1 MNHNSSFKTSNR
13 FPVRRLTTLA
23 LLTAAALMI
32 YGLESLIPPLVP
44 VPGIKLGLANVVTLL
59 ALKRYGVRDAFLV
72 LLARILLSAF
82 FFGSLMS
89 MLYSLCGGMLCLL
102 AIWLVDLL
110 LLRHF
115 LFLTSAAGAIAH
127 NLAQLFVAYFITK
140 TMGVFAYL
148 PFLMIS
154 GIITGLFTGTCAH
167 FTLRHL
173 PRLEKE

>member
-115 LFLTSAAGAIAH
+115 LFSQAPPE
-127 NLAQLFVAYFITK
+127 QLHIILHSFSSH
-140 TMGVFAYL
+140 
-148 PFLMIS
+148 IS
-154 GIITGLFTGTCAH
+154 S
-167 FTLRHL
+167 LRRWESMHIF
-173 PRLEKE
+173 PS